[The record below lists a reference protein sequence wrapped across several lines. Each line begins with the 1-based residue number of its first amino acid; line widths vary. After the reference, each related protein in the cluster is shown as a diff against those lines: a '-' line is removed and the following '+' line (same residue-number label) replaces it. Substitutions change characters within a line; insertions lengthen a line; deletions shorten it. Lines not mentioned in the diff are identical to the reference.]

1 MLIDAHVHL
10 TDDDYTGIE
19 DTIVGMLR
27 HLGISAVSVS
37 MDLNTGERN
46 LELAGKYSDVI
57 IPFVGL
63 HPWCINL
70 DRKEER
76 SDGKADHNLLEDNL
90 DKICVFIE
98 SNISRIKGIGE
109 IGLDRAIVKDGDEFK
124 AQIKVFERMLSIA
137 ERYGKPVSIHSR
149 RAVDDVI
156 DTLSSYRIKGVLLH
170 WFSGSKKQ
178 LAIANS
184 KGYYVSYG
192 PVLVYSKEKQVLLSN
207 TARDLVLIE
216 TDGPVRYGSCF
227 NNMMAVPSFLI
238 SVAYAVAN
246 TLGMDYDSTT
256 SLLFENSMRYLN
268 MHSL

>member
-1 MLIDAHVHL
+1 MVDVGMLVDAHVHL
-10 TDDDYTGIE
+10 TDDEYIGME
-19 DTIVGMLR
+19 DTIIMMLR
-27 HLGISAVSVS
+27 RMNIMAVSVS
-37 MDLNTGERN
+37 MDLDTAAKN
-46 LELAGKYSDVI
+46 LLLADKHSDII

-63 HPWCINL
+63 HPWCVNL
-70 DRKEER
+70 KDDGMSYSQSIEDRLER
-76 SDGKADHNLLEDNL
+76 V
-90 DKICVFIE
+90 CTFIE

-109 IGLDRAIVKDGDEFK
+109 IGLDRAIIKDEDEFK

-156 DTLSSYRIKGVLLH
+156 SVLGSYKVNALLH

-178 LAIANS
+178 LSIANS

-227 NNMMAVPSFLI
+227 NNRIAMPSFLA

-246 TLGMDYDSTT
+246 TLAMDYDSTT

-268 MHSL
+268 LNYL

>member
-1 MLIDAHVHL
+1 MMIDAHVHL

-19 DTIVGMLR
+19 DIIVGMLR
-27 HLGISAVSVS
+27 RLGISAVSVS
-37 MDLNTGERN
+37 MDLKTGERN
-46 LELAGKYSDVI
+46 LELAERYSDVI

-70 DRKEER
+70 DRKGER
-76 SDGKADHNLLEDNL
+76 GSDACDNL
-90 DKICVFIE
+90 MEEDDLDRISAFIE

-178 LAIANS
+178 LATANS

-256 SLLFENSMRYLN
+256 SLLYENSMRYLDK
-268 MHSL
+268 